1 MHRRISISKAGI
13 VIVSMLLIGWVVN
26 AMEITIPEEWKKQ
39 VRNNIGS
46 GAQDLFL
53 PGLTYLGKQ
62 KWNMKEF
69 VKQST
74 AQMMPFGE
82 FCRWNCRFMRLR

>member
-39 VRNNIGS
+39 VTLVQVLRIYFCPASLIWENKS
-46 GAQDLFL
+46 GI
-53 PGLTYLGKQ
+53 
-62 KWNMKEF
+62 
-69 VKQST
+69 
-74 AQMMPFGE
+74 
-82 FCRWNCRFMRLR
+82 